1 MYCFEKCFFLFLW
14 KSLIL
19 NLSSRLSEGLDFYF
33 IWFFWQLTQFR
44 IFSASINVSIAKIAQ
59 SLLSET
65 YNQRVHGFMHTPLP
79 NGCGIKYAHV
89 FPICLY
95 NCRHHMP
102 LMKSLVWKKSPG
114 AASAACSG
122 HIFPALSNLHNHS
135 CANMIYHTKK

>member
-1 MYCFEKCFFLFLW
+1 MKLSCPVFKLREKT
-14 KSLIL
+14 KPIEGLIL
-19 NLSSRLSEGLDFYF
+19 RVGRVQSKIVFNPLWVQQAIF
-33 IWFFWQLTQFR
+33 ITEFPVIR
-44 IFSASINVSIAKIAQ
+44 IFSKSGRIEEKDVLVLQNYKNGV
-59 SLLSET
+59 
-65 YNQRVHGFMHTPLP
+65 P
-79 NGCGIKYAHV
+79 NGYGIKYAHV